1 MRVVWLLWIVRWWPS
16 GSRTLA
22 APCGDRS
29 TFGAAWTASRFDFG
43 DQMSGSVWLQ
53 DIAVLDGTLVVFG

>member
-1 MRVVWLLWIVRWWPS
+1 MRVVSLLWVVRWWPS

-22 APCGDRS
+22 APCVDRS
-29 TFGAAWTASRFDFG
+29 TLAPRGRPCASTPC

-53 DIAVLDGTLVVFG
+53 DIAVLDGTLDVFG